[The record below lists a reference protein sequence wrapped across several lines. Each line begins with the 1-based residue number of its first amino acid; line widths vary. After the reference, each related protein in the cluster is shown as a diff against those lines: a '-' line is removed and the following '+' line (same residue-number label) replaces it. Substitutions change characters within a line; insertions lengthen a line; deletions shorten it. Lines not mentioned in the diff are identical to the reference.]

1 MNKITRLYRIE
12 EGILAGTE
20 IEPIMGLVCVKY
32 PHRKSK
38 DLYVPPMKI
47 GEKEVKTWHCCQA
60 VCSAPDFEG
69 GIDALIEHLILHK
82 GRLLKPWSK
91 KLQLQS
97 PIPAVKLPPNPW
109 LDKPKG
115 GVIAVRPGG
124 LTDLNEDR
132 RFCLDLYI
140 GDVKRWLQKQGIEI
154 VE

>member
-1 MNKITRLYRIE
+1 MSKIIQLYRIE
-12 EGILAGTE
+12 DGILSGTE

-38 DLYVPPMKI
+38 DLYVPPMKS
-47 GEKEVKTWHCCQA
+47 EKKEIKTWHCCQA

-69 GIDALIEHLILHK
+69 GVGALMEHLMLHK

-97 PIPAVKLPPNPW
+97 PMPAVKLPPNPW

-115 GVIAVRPGG
+115 E
-124 LTDLNEDR
+124 LNEDR
-132 RFCLDLYI
+132 RFSLDLYI
-140 GDVKRWLQKQGIEI
+140 GDVKRWLHKQGIEI
-154 VE
+154 IE